1 MNNLG
6 RKQFFQGAHNFLEAQ
21 MKRILIFLVMSMV
34 CFMLAGIAKAG
45 DTSVY
50 DESKAIERD
59 SKNAQKE
66 AEKGN
71 YEGAREEA
79 GKGFDTPASPSNN
92 NSEYDIPM
100 PGDPQIDN
108 E

>member
-1 MNNLG
+1 
-6 RKQFFQGAHNFLEAQ
+6 
-21 MKRILIFLVMSMV
+21 MKRILIFVVMCMV
-34 CFMLAGIAKAG
+34 CCMVTGIVIAG

-50 DESKAIERD
+50 DDAKAIERD

-71 YEGAREEA
+71 YEGSREEA
-79 GKGFDTPASPSNN
+79 GKGFDTPTSPSNN